1 MQLIVIT
8 SHRYL
13 HIAASNS
20 AILCSISGIARS
32 CKSMSSFS
40 LESVSTRFNQV
51 LRSDLLFELQSSLGV
66 QLGEHI
72 MPLPVELQD
81 LLMVFPQTSP
91 V

>member
-20 AILCSISGIARS
+20 AILCSISGTARS

-40 LESVSTRFNQV
+40 LESVSNSFQPSMT
-51 LRSDLLFELQSSLGV
+51 E
-66 QLGEHI
+66 
-72 MPLPVELQD
+72 
-81 LLMVFPQTSP
+81 
-91 V
+91 